1 MRRIAFINGKF
12 MKWEDALIHAED
24 RASNFGD
31 GIYEVV
37 VAYHGKPF
45 HAKEHIDRLFY
56 SASQIDLPVP
66 YSPNEIMEIIERS
79 IREAEAEDENSM
91 IYFQISRGFA
101 PRNHAF
107 PEEAEP
113 TFYLT
118 VKPFDPM
125 PMEERRRGVKTI
137 TYPDIRW
144 SRCDIKSLNLLPN
157 VMAREYAKRKGA
169 LEAIFVK
176 DGVKFT
182 EGSSSNFFAFIDG
195 KLWTHPL
202 TNEILAGI
210 TRSIVLEIAKE
221 VGIEIVEK
229 PILTSMIDKI
239 EEAFITSTTKEII
252 PVSYIDDTKIP
263 VGERTFSLV
272 EAYQRLKE
280 EGH

>member
-1 MRRIAFINGKF
+1 MGRIAFLNGKF
-12 MKWEDALIHAED
+12 LPWEEALIHAED
-24 RASNFGD
+24 RANNFGD

-45 HAKEHIDRLFY
+45 YADRHIDRLFY
-56 SASQIDLPVP
+56 SASQIELEIP
-66 YSPNEIMEIIERS
+66 YSREEIMDIITTAIEKS
-79 IREAEAEDENSM
+79 GLENAM
-91 IYFQISRGFA
+91 VYFQVSRGFSE
-101 PRNHAF
+101 REHAF
-107 PEEAEP
+107 PENAEP

-118 VKPFDPM
+118 VKPFQPM

-182 EGSSSNFFAFIDG
+182 EGSSSNFFAFING

-221 VGIEIVEK
+221 LGIGIVEK
-229 PILTSMIDKI
+229 PILTTMMDKI

-252 PVSYIDDTKIP
+252 PVSALDEKRLN
-263 VGERTFSLV
+263 VGEKTIALM
-272 EAYQRLKE
+272 E
-280 EGH
+280 EYVKLREK

>member
-1 MRRIAFINGKF
+1 MGRIAFLNGKF
-12 MKWEDALIHAED
+12 LPWEEALIHAED
-24 RASNFGD
+24 RANNFGD

-45 HAKEHIDRLFY
+45 YADRHIDRLFY
-56 SASQIDLPVP
+56 SASQIELEIP
-66 YSPNEIMEIIERS
+66 YSREEIKDIITTAIEKS
-79 IREAEAEDENSM
+79 GLENAM
-91 IYFQISRGFA
+91 VYFQVSRGFSE
-101 PRNHAF
+101 REHAF
-107 PEEAEP
+107 PENAEP

-118 VKPFDPM
+118 VKPFQPM

-182 EGSSSNFFAFIDG
+182 EGSSSNFFAFING

-221 VGIEIVEK
+221 LGIGIVEK
-229 PILTSMIDKI
+229 PILTTMMDKI

-252 PVSYIDDTKIP
+252 PVSALDEKRLN
-263 VGERTFSLV
+263 VGEKTIALM
-272 EAYQRLKE
+272 E
-280 EGH
+280 EYVKLREK

>member
-1 MRRIAFINGKF
+1 MGRIAFLNGRF
-12 MKWEDALIHAED
+12 LPWEEALIHAED
-24 RASNFGD
+24 RANNFGD

-37 VAYHGKPF
+37 VTYHGKPF
-45 HAKEHIDRLFY
+45 YAERHIDRLFY
-56 SASQIDLPVP
+56 SASQIELEIP
-66 YSPNEIMEIIERS
+66 YSKEEIMDIITTAIEKS
-79 IREAEAEDENSM
+79 GLDNAM
-91 IYFQISRGFA
+91 VYFQVSRGFSE
-101 PRNHAF
+101 REHAF
-107 PEEAEP
+107 PENAEP

-118 VKPFDPM
+118 VKPFQPM
-125 PMEERRRGVKTI
+125 PMEERKRGVKVI
-137 TYPDIRW
+137 SYPDIRW

-221 VGIEIVEK
+221 LGIEIVEK
-229 PILTSMIDKI
+229 PILTTMMDKI

-263 VGERTFSLV
+263 VGERTLSLV
-272 EAYQRLKE
+272 KAYQRLKE